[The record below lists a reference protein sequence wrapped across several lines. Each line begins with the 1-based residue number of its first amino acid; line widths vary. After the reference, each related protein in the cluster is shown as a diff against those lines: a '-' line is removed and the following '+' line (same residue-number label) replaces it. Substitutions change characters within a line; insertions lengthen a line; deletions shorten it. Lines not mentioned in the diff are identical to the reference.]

1 MPALQVVGEFSVPP
15 AGALRRDFQ
24 TLHIDFGLPIE
35 GCEAL
40 DVARFTALYVDARHP
55 PTTAFTRVVPLNALL
70 AQRHFDDFVEKACRK
85 FYAKKMGRPS
95 LIAIRLRYGESE
107 IHPTEISVGG
117 TVAPLMTMMMGAT
130 PAVMRQRALQEDEA
144 RWAFLALMAGAA
156 FFSLFAILGI
166 MPEAKKAGGWVMAGL
181 SVLGAVTILL
191 SWLVAHC
198 VFAVHYA
205 HEYFYEIEHREAPG
219 LDFPGV
225 ADDRGELDYWDFC
238 YFAFVIGMTA
248 QVSDVQVTSRPMRQL
263 VLWHG
268 VLSFAFYTVVLAL
281 SINIVAGLI

>member
-1 MPALQVVGEFSVPP
+1 MAATPQLTQMRH
-15 AGALRRDFQ
+15 RR
-24 TLHIDFGLPIE
+24 
-35 GCEAL
+35 
-40 DVARFTALYVDARHP
+40 R
-55 PTTAFTRVVPLNALL
+55 RV
-70 AQRHFDDFVEKACRK
+70 R
-85 FYAKKMGRPS
+85 GRPRFLVAAAVGIIAAFAIPGIANPS
-95 LIAIRLRYGESE
+95 LRAVIGWDIGAAVFLG
-107 IHPTEISVGG
+107 
-117 TVAPLMTMMMGAT
+117 LLLTMMMGAT
-130 PAVMRQRALQEDEA
+130 PAVMRRRALQEDEA

-205 HEYFYEIEHREAPG
+205 HEYFYEIEQREAPG

-248 QVSDVQVTSRPMRQL
+248 QVSDVQVRTRHWRRMVL
-263 VLWHG
+263 VHG
-268 VLSFAFYTVVLAL
+268 IVSFLFNAAILGL
-281 SINIVAGLI
+281 SINLLAGFF